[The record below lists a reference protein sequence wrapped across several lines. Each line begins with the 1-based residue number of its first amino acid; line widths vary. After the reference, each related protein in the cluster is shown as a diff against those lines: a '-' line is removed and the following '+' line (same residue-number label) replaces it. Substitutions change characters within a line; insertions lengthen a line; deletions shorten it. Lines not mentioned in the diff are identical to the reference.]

1 MLEIKSNQIS
11 FLNKF
16 NEFMGLNKYDNLFN
30 ISFQTTENFS
40 MYLSYIEKISDMEAD
55 LIMKRIGDI
64 ADECHVDIYLHIV
77 PKDLIGDPVSLSQ
90 FRRNQNEAKT
100 KLEKYFKKYG
110 FEIIR
115 KEVVDL
121 FIEIEMIRR
130 YELY

>member
-40 MYLSYIEKISDMEAD
+40 MYLSYIEKVSDMNAD
-55 LIMKRIGDI
+55 VVMLEIGKI
-64 ADECHVDIYLHIV
+64 ADECQVDIYLQIV
-77 PKDLIGDPVSLSQ
+77 PKDLVGTPMNLSK
-90 FRRNQNEAKT
+90 FRMNQNGAKS
-100 KLEKYFKKYG
+100 KLENYFKKYG
-110 FEIIR
+110 FVITR

-121 FIEIEMIRR
+121 FIEIEMVRP
-130 YELY
+130 YGLY

>member
-16 NEFMGLNKYDNLFN
+16 DEFMCLNKYDNLFN
-30 ISFQTTENFS
+30 ISFQTTENFC
-40 MYLSYIEKISDMEAD
+40 MYLSYIEKISDMNAD
-55 LIMKRIGDI
+55 IIMSQIVKF
-64 ADECHVDIYLHIV
+64 ADDCQVDIYLHIV
-77 PKDLIGDPVSLSQ
+77 PKDLIGTPVSLSQ
-90 FRRNQNEAKT
+90 FRKNQNGAKT

-130 YELY
+130 HELY

>member
-40 MYLSYIEKISDMEAD
+40 MYLSYIEKVSDMSSE
-55 LIMKRIGDI
+55 LIMLEIGKI
-64 ADECHVDIYLHIV
+64 ADECQVDIYLHIV
-77 PKDLIGDPVSLSQ
+77 PKDLIGIPVGLNQ
-90 FRRNQNEAKT
+90 FRRIQNSGKL
-100 KLEKYFKKYG
+100 KLETYFKKYG
-110 FEIIR
+110 FKLIR

-121 FIEIEMIRR
+121 FIEIEMVRTHG
-130 YELY
+130 LY